1 MPIFKIPIFVAL
13 SLVLFASAVGGS
25 YVVFK
30 QQFSS
35 SLEERAAAAFA
46 EGNYLASLRYY
57 SELKETTEATEDP
70 LIKEKV
76 DESKNLLVAEEIL
89 KKAQEA
95 AAEGD
100 WFEVKALLQKGDV
113 SLNTSFKE
121 YKEAIDLYVEASNK
135 VKALEK
141 KIETELGDLREE
153 ALSEK
158 TKREQ
163 VERKVEETKEE
174 LQTTIAKGE
183 KREAELREE
192 IQVTAAEK
200 AEAEKKA
207 ANERLQKFLN
217 ETELYLGMLEKGAS
231 KLSESVDEINKDK
244 DGTALALL
252 NQAKTLFDEVSD
264 RAEELL
270 NNRTEEAHKDEV
282 QKLLQATA
290 ILITSSRNIG
300 TAVFYLD
307 QKTSSEFTTF
317 LQNGT
322 QGRNS
327 ALALMGELK
336 AFIASLR

>member
-1 MPIFKIPIFVAL
+1 MPAFKIPTFVVL
-13 SLVLFASAVGGS
+13 SLVVFASAVGGS

-30 QQFSS
+30 QQFAS

-46 EGNYLASLRYY
+46 EGNYAAALRYY
-57 SELKETTEATEDP
+57 SELNESTPEDEGVAVA
-70 LIKEKV
+70 EKAA
-76 DESKNLLVAEEIL
+76 ESKNLLVAEEIL

-121 YKEAIDLYVEASNK
+121 YKQAIELYVEASDK
-135 VKALEK
+135 VKELEK
-141 KIETELGDLREE
+141 KIETELGDLRDE

-158 TKREQ
+158 TKRKE
-163 VERKVEETKEE
+163 VERQAEETKEE
-174 LQTTIAKGE
+174 LQTTIAKNE
-183 KREAELREE
+183 KREAELKQE
-192 IQVTAAEK
+192 IQVTTAGK

-207 ANERLQKFLN
+207 AEERLQKFLN
-217 ETELYLGMLEKGAS
+217 ETELYLGMLEKGAT
-231 KLSESVDEINKDK
+231 KLSEAVDEINKDK
-244 DGTALALL
+244 DSTALALL
-252 NQAKTLFDEVSD
+252 NQAKTLFDEVND

-290 ILITSSRNIG
+290 IFITSSRNIG

-307 QKTSSEFTTF
+307 QKTGTEFTTF
-317 LQNGT
+317 LKNGIE
-322 QGRNS
+322 GKNS
-327 ALALMGELK
+327 GLSIVGSLK
-336 AFIASLR
+336 SFVVSLR